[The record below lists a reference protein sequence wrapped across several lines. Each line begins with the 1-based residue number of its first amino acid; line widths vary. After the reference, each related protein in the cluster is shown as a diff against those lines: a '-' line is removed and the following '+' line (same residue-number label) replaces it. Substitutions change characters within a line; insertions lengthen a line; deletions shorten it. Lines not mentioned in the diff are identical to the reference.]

1 MAARATRVVAD
12 PSIGVSDLEQVLCCF
27 YDKGGRKANVFEYLS
42 PPAGVHWKSSPHPGY
57 LSRVSQLLV
66 EYCKVAPNGV
76 LPAKKHKQAIQN
88 IDKQRLLNY
97 TKKTSED
104 FSDTLD
110 DWIRMCLSRCRS
122 LRSCETKKARCFRRA
137 DTAQVAA
144 LEEILALITV
154 VNEASGSSGS
164 GSPCLA
170 LVPAAATPV
179 ATPPS
184 SSPPSRHPS
193 TADLDEEKMEPVK
206 VHSPMPKKAGSA
218 SSSDLSPLPKS
229 KGLFLQGLQGL
240 LGSSTVD
247 PAEQELLVE
256 LDKKAAKADE
266 DAANPENETKKS
278 KKAEAGEDA
287 ADPGED
293 EVKEGV
299 EKEIGKPAAVGK
311 KRSLADHEIDLPTLR
326 KRLTSRAYHKAHLA
340 ATKEW
345 KDDAE
350 AKESAKLASA
360 EASAQFEKDFKSK
373 AV

>member
-1 MAARATRVVAD
+1 M
-12 PSIGVSDLEQVLCCF
+12 
-27 YDKGGRKANVFEYLS
+27 FEYLS

-256 LDKKAAKADE
+256 LDKKAVKTDKPAPKPKKTAKAKAQPGNAKKNAATPKDE
-266 DAANPENETKKS
+266 SKQSKAKAGKDAANRQNETKKS
-278 KKAEAGEDA
+278 GQ
-287 ADPGED
+287 
-293 EVKEGV
+293 
-299 EKEIGKPAAVGK
+299 
-311 KRSLADHEIDLPTLR
+311 S
-326 KRLTSRAYHKAHLA
+326 
-340 ATKEW
+340 
-345 KDDAE
+345 
-350 AKESAKLASA
+350 
-360 EASAQFEKDFKSK
+360 
-373 AV
+373 

>member
-1 MAARATRVVAD
+1 MRRT
-12 PSIGVSDLEQVLCCF
+12 
-27 YDKGGRKANVFEYLS
+27 GRMR
-42 PPAGVHWKSSPHPGY
+42 P
-57 LSRVSQLLV
+57 RSQ
-66 EYCKVAPNGV
+66 
-76 LPAKKHKQAIQN
+76 
-88 IDKQRLLNY
+88 
-97 TKKTSED
+97 
-104 FSDTLD
+104 
-110 DWIRMCLSRCRS
+110 
-122 LRSCETKKARCFRRA
+122 
-137 DTAQVAA
+137 
-144 LEEILALITV
+144 
-154 VNEASGSSGS
+154 
-164 GSPCLA
+164 
-170 LVPAAATPV
+170 
-179 ATPPS
+179 
-184 SSPPSRHPS
+184 
-193 TADLDEEKMEPVK
+193 
-206 VHSPMPKKAGSA
+206 
-218 SSSDLSPLPKS
+218 
-229 KGLFLQGLQGL
+229 
-240 LGSSTVD
+240 
-247 PAEQELLVE
+247 
-256 LDKKAAKADE
+256 AKADE